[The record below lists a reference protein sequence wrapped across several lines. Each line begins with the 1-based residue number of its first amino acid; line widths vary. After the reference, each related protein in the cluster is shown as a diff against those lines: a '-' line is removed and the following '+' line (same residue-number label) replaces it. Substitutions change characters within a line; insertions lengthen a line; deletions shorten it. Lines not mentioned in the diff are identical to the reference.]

1 MKRMGYKWPVRKIAN
16 AMSMSLVMENR
27 TDGMFVSFQTILK
40 NSDQTLSFE
49 KSIQIFGLTRI
60 DVKVHRISVTQ
71 EFGCLIWILFVLHMK
86 MSSKSSEKITIKPIK
101 IENGILYQTN
111 VMDFPG
117 METFEVYNEYKIT
130 GNEMTLTQTI
140 GDIVGKRIFGRK

>member
-60 DVKVHRISVTQ
+60 DVKVHGISVTQ
-71 EFGCLIWILFVLHMK
+71 EFGCLI
-86 MSSKSSEKITIKPIK
+86 
-101 IENGILYQTN
+101 
-111 VMDFPG
+111 
-117 METFEVYNEYKIT
+117 
-130 GNEMTLTQTI
+130 
-140 GDIVGKRIFGRK
+140 